1 MEELI
6 KKIARA
12 GAREGSGKSRI
23 AAVLGFILPNAAMAI
38 VSALLA
44 AYRPFDGIAPFG
56 AACVIAAW
64 ASGESPY
71 PACLGA
77 ALGHAFTGGWAY
89 AAACFGIGLA
99 AFVTERKLKIEKT
112 GRVLL
117 GFAVEAVILLVIS
130 LITRR
135 RTLATVSSASI
146 SVLGAVVLYGAV
158 RALRALKNGRAVSD
172 TELLTL
178 SAAAGI
184 VTLSMGSFQL
194 FGQSPAMVFAGICVL
209 IIAYRLGTSAVAF
222 AVTIGAGRVL
232 ASGGDMHFIAVL
244 AAGTL
249 AAAAMRGLGKWAC
262 LIAFA
267 VINIAFR
274 AVLGGTGVFSY
285 PECLI
290 ACGIFALIPAKLL
303 GEGAIG
309 GKRSAAGYNRLQYR
323 VGEIAAVLGEL
334 AETAEPQEG
343 RIFGCISETLRS
355 SLNSAGR
362 AFDRA
367 FDVEFGSAERT
378 APSSTRSGD
387 SLAVRETG
395 DALMIA
401 ISDGMGSGDEAS
413 TESRQALKLLL
424 DLISVGFT
432 MEQAIGFAN
441 RSLARTREGD
451 MYATLDALYIDLS
464 GGSAKLVK
472 YGAPPSWILRGE
484 KVFTVYSEALPMGII
499 EDAEGHTQSVKLKSG
514 DTVIMMS
521 DGAADALGSSLLAAI
536 TDNVLNYGDPEMA
549 ANALM
554 DEALRFG
561 AEDDMT
567 IIVARVEEKLGA

>member
-12 GAREGSGKSRI
+12 GSGDGTAKSRI
-23 AAVLGFILPNAAMAI
+23 AAALGFILPYAAMAA

-44 AYRPFDGIAPFG
+44 AYRPFEGIAPFG

-77 ALGHAFTGGWAY
+77 VLGHALSGGWAY
-89 AAACFGIGLA
+89 AGACFGIGLFAFA
-99 AFVTERKLKIEKT
+99 AERKLKLEKT
-112 GRVLL
+112 VRVLL
-117 GFAVEAVILLVIS
+117 GFAAEAAVLLVIS

-135 RTLATVSSASI
+135 RVLTTVSSSTV
-146 SVLGAVVLYGAV
+146 SVLGAVVFCGAV

-178 SAAAGI
+178 SAAAGVI
-184 VTLSMGSFQL
+184 TLSMGSFQL
-194 FGQSPAMVFAGICVL
+194 FGQSPAMLFAGISAL

-222 AVTIGAGRVL
+222 AVTAGAGRVL

-249 AAAAMRGLGKWAC
+249 AAAAMRSLGKWAC
-262 LIAFA
+262 LAAFFA
-267 VINIAFR
+267 INIAFR

-285 PECLI
+285 PECI
-290 ACGIFALIPAKLL
+290 IVCGVFALIPAKLL
-303 GEGAIG
+303 ASDERRN
-309 GKRSAAGYNRLQYR
+309 KRSAAGYNRLQYR
-323 VGEIAAVLGEL
+323 VGELSAVLAEL
-334 AETAEPQEG
+334 AEAAEPEDA
-343 RIFGCISETLRS
+343 RIFGCISETLRD
-355 SLNSAGR
+355 SLNRAGR
-362 AFDRA
+362 ASERA
-367 FDVEFGSAERT
+367 FDIEYGTAERT
-378 APSSTRSGD
+378 APSSERSGD

-395 DALMIA
+395 DALIIA
-401 ISDGMGSGDEAS
+401 ISDGMGSGDAAS
-413 TESRQALKLLL
+413 TESRHALKLLL
-424 DLISVGFT
+424 DLISVGFS

-441 RSLARTREGD
+441 KSLARTREGD
-451 MYATLDALYIDLS
+451 MYATLDALHIDLS
-464 GGSAKLVK
+464 AGSARLVK
-472 YGAPPSWILRGE
+472 YGAPPSYILRGE
-484 KVFTVYSEALPMGII
+484 KIFTVYSEALPMGII

-536 TDNVLNYGDPEMA
+536 TDNVLAYGDPEMA

-554 DEALRFG
+554 DEAMRFG

-567 IIVARVEEKLGA
+567 VIVARVEERI

>member
-1 MEELI
+1 MEEFI

-12 GAREGSGKSRI
+12 GSGAGARKSRF
-23 AAVLGFILPNAAMAI
+23 AAVTGFILPYAAMAI
-38 VSALLA
+38 LSALLA
-44 AYRPFDGIAPFG
+44 AYRPFEGIAPFG

-64 ASGESPY
+64 ASGESPF
-71 PACLGA
+71 PACFGA
-77 ALGHAFTGGWAY
+77 VIGHALAGSWTY
-89 AAACFGIGLA
+89 AAACFGIGLFAFA
-99 AFVTERKLKIEKT
+99 AERKLKLEKT
-112 GRVLL
+112 LRMLL
-117 GFAVEAVILLVIS
+117 GFASEALILLVIS

-135 RTLATVSSASI
+135 RVLATVSSASI

-158 RALRALKNGRAVSD
+158 LALKKLKNGRAVSD

-178 SAAAGI
+178 SAAAGLA
-184 VTLSMGSFQL
+184 TLSMGSFQL
-194 FGQSPAMVFAGICVL
+194 FGQSPAMLFAGISAL

-249 AAAAMRGLGKWAC
+249 AAAAMRGLGKWAS
-262 LIAFA
+262 LAAFA

-290 ACGIFALIPAKLL
+290 ACGVFALIPARLIN
-303 GEGAIG
+303 GDSGA
-309 GKRSAAGYNRLQYR
+309 GKRSVSGYNRLQYR
-323 VGEIAAVLGEL
+323 VGELSAVLGEL
-334 AETAEPQEG
+334 SEAAEPG
-343 RIFGCISETLRS
+343 DARIFGCISETLRRL
-355 SLNSAGR
+355 LNSAGR
-362 AFDRA
+362 ASERA
-367 FDVEFGSAERT
+367 FDVEYGSAEKT
-378 APSSTRSGD
+378 APGSACSGD
-387 SLAVRETG
+387 SLAVRETD
-395 DALMIA
+395 DALLIA

-424 DLISVGFT
+424 DLISVGFS

-441 RSLARTREGD
+441 KSLARTRDGD
-451 MYATLDALYIDLS
+451 MYATLDALYMDLS
-464 GGSAKLVK
+464 GGSARLVK
-472 YGAPPSWILRGE
+472 YGAPPSYILRGG
-484 KVFTVYSEALPMGII
+484 KVFTIYSEALPMGII
-499 EDAEGHTQSVKLKSG
+499 EDAEGHVQSVKLKSG

-536 TDNVLNYGDPEMA
+536 TDNVLAYGDPEMA

-554 DEALRFG
+554 DEAMRFG

-567 IIVARVEEKLGA
+567 VIVARVEERI